1 MHTHSEIERE
11 IRFSVGAAVGLAVC
25 RDRNTATAL
34 PVNVVVF
41 TIHSCAHSPMPYNG
55 KVIMDRKRSTNI
67 QIYCTPPPNYCVRL
81 LNVPKHKKQETSSSS
96 NRRSIQCIRNVLRER
111 APVSNV
117 WWIEWVPL
125 CCDSV
130 EQYTLNGAF
139 GSLLVCACV
148 CLCKTLLSLSVSPT
162 LRRCRTFVCML
173 YTQCN
178 TMVAALTAVAAAGK
192 FE

>member
-1 MHTHSEIERE
+1 MLSGWPLKVKTANNVREYENPTKQLYQKMTITKCKYAHTLRDRERE

-41 TIHSCAHSPMPYNG
+41 TIHSCAHPPMPYNG

-117 WWIEWVPL
+117 W
-125 CCDSV
+125 
-130 EQYTLNGAF
+130 
-139 GSLLVCACV
+139 
-148 CLCKTLLSLSVSPT
+148 
-162 LRRCRTFVCML
+162 
-173 YTQCN
+173 
-178 TMVAALTAVAAAGK
+178 
-192 FE
+192 